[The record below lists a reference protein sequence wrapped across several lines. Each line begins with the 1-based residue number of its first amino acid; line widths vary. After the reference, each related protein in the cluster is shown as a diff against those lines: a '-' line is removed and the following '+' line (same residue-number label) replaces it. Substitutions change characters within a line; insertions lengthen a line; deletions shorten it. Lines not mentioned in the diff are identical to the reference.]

1 MSDRPIPQEAINVLQ
16 GFLDASGREDIEEM
30 KQFVSKQT
38 IESGSMNT
46 EGGKGMKYELS
57 EATWE
62 GDHVVIPMRA
72 TPTDE
77 APEGA
82 PEMEMQCLM
91 VQEEGEWKFDLVE
104 TMNRLFGGDMGEMM
118 DQMAD
123 LMKDTMEGL
132 GDAIA
137 GGLESAFGGGSGS
150 DDAEGNDSTGGEDE
164 QGRNLRLT

>member
-1 MSDRPIPQEAINVLQ
+1 MSDRPIPQEAIDALQ
-16 GFLDASGREDIEEM
+16 GFLEASGCEDLEEM
-30 KQFVSKQT
+30 KQFVSKRT
-38 IESGSMNT
+38 IESGSMNA

-62 GDHVVIPMRA
+62 GDHVMIPMRA
-72 TPTDE
+72 IPTDE
-77 APEGA
+77 APEGV

-91 VQEEGEWKFDLVE
+91 IQEEGTWKFDLVE
-104 TMNRLFGGDMGEMM
+104 TMNRLMGGDVGEMM

-137 GGLESAFGGGSGS
+137 GGLESAFGGGGGS
-150 DDAEGNDSTGGEDE
+150 DDAEEGDSTGGDDE
-164 QGRNLRLT
+164 QGPNLRLT